1 MEKENK
7 RQQKKKVWVQFK
19 VHKVSLDASFV
30 NLFFSS
36 MKNVSF
42 QRSLSSHLA
51 FFIQNGMGKKF
62 FSFFFALPLIPPLN
76 WWFKIKSYFYSF
88 EEGMRERERER
99 EWKKGDALFWQ
110 LRNLRRLALFHPV
123 NHIIPNMT

>member
-62 FSFFFALPLIPPLN
+62 FSFLFALPLIPPLN

-88 EEGMRERERER
+88 EKRMRERVE
-99 EWKKGDALFWQ
+99 KGDVLFWQ
-110 LRNLRRLALFHPV
+110 LRNLLRLALFHPV